1 MFLKDPEA
9 TVYAIE
15 AATCLTA
22 SVGSGNWLQ
31 ACLDGVSLIGWTLN
45 ATTLGES

>member
-15 AATCLTA
+15 AAQCLIT
-22 SVGSGNWLQ
+22 SVGTANWLQ
-31 ACLDGVSLIGWTLN
+31 AALDTVSLIGWTIN
-45 ATTLGES
+45 ATTLGDA